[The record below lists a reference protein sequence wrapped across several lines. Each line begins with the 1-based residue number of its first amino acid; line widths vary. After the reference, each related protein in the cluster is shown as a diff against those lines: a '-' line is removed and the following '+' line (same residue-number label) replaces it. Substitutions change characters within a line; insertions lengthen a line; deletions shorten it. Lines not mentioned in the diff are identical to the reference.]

1 MPSLRGGVAG
11 SERRRLLM
19 AATTHRRGPMRTHLA
34 RLVLL
39 LLLVAPASL
48 PAQSAI
54 VPPGSPTYKPPRL
67 PPPNGF
73 RVYITDDI
81 EGLGSVVQGSEVGGP
96 PGSDYWEH
104 YRDLL
109 TQEVNAVIAGARRGG
124 GRDFVVHEG
133 PRGSSWASILP
144 W

>member
-1 MPSLRGGVAG
+1 MAG
-11 SERRRLLM
+11 
-19 AATTHRRGPMRTHLA
+19 TTHRRGPLRSRLA

-39 LLLVAPASL
+39 LLLVATASL

-54 VPPGSPTYKPPRL
+54 VPPGAPTYKPPRL

-73 RVYITDDI
+73 RVYITDDM
-81 EGLGSVVQGSEVGGP
+81 EGIGSVVQGSEVGGP

-124 GRDFVVHEG
+124 GLDFVVNEG
-133 PRGSSWASILP
+133 QGGNRWGSIVPCTLESAPNL
-144 W
+144 